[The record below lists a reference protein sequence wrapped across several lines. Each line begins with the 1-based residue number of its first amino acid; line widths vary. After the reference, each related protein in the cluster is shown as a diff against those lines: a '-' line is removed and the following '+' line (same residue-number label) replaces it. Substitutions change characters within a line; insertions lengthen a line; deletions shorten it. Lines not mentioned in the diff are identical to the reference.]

1 MYLLCILAI
10 LLSIL
15 MYSFIPSREGMDN
28 DCTSLA
34 YENQKRMDDLETKF
48 KDVSTVIDKINTLDS
63 QLQAQK
69 TQLDSA
75 LNMKLS

>member
-1 MYLLCILAI
+1 MYLLCILVI
-10 LLSIL
+10 FLSIL
-15 MYSFIPSREGMDN
+15 VYSFIPSREGMDN
-28 DCTSLA
+28 DCISIA
-34 YENQKRMDDLETKF
+34 YENQKRMDDLEKKF
-48 KDVSTVIDKINTLDS
+48 KDVSTVMDKINTLDS